1 MSLKR
6 NPLIFTPRPLAAG
19 LGAVALTAGG
29 LFMSPVV
36 NPVAF
41 AENTPISSPGQYQAA
56 HTVSGQVFLD
66 RSGARGLADSKQTW
80 SAYNDA
86 DTPLPGVNVYVQ
98 WMDDDSAKTVSPI
111 YTATSA
117 EDGKYSIELP
127 DWTDSLGNKHKWK
140 ANSTQKL
147 RVWSDNPDDSKY
159 MASFS
164 EGFQTFH
171 NSVQRVHATW
181 RLARQSA
188 VDYNVSFQER
198 PQNDVM
204 HLPEDKQ
211 TNLTPTKTG
220 GDVLG
225 RVWWDQ
231 RNVYGEDGDVPR
243 LNTGMGDKPMEGMK
257 VRASYVQDEVAR
269 RFDKWLAANKGA
281 TQDQFRD
288 AQKQIMAQY
297 EEENPG
303 KSAIAETAYALTKA
317 DGSYQIQFQGLW
329 GDSYSYKGISNGG
342 TYGDLAPADKGSWAK
357 GNFGS
362 KHVNTKY
369 MYVSPEIPEGVG
381 GSMDTM
387 QTNMFQDAGRNT
399 LLASSNAISGVI
411 DMDFALKLENRKF
424 DVVEYDSTD
433 KLATPGDTANTE
445 ASGFNPEQD
454 YDVIWTDSTGKQ
466 VGKCTVTSSSVGKIE
481 SCPFTV
487 PDDLDQ
493 AQIYTATI
501 YPKGD
506 TTTALAADNFAATP
520 DPQYKKIEVE
530 AGDSGTVAVPL
541 TKAGNPLHEG
551 TTFASPTAE
560 ELPEGMTAAPE
571 WATVNADGSI
581 SAKPGA
587 DVEPGEYK
595 VPVVVTYPD
604 GSTDTVEVPVKVGAA
619 DKPVADSVDPK
630 YEDVSVKAGES
641 VSVAAPKDADGN
653 ALPEGSKFAPG
664 EGVPEWATVNADG
677 SISAKPGAD
686 VEPGEYKVPVVVTYP
701 DGSTD
706 TVEVPVKV
714 GAADKPV
721 ADSVDPKYE
730 DVSVKAGESVSVAA
744 PKDADGNALPE
755 GSKFAPGE
763 GVPEWATVNADGS
776 ISAKP
781 GADVEPGEYKVPVV
795 VTYPDGST
803 DTVEVPVKV
812 GAADKPVAD
821 SVDPKYEDVSVKAG
835 ESVSVAAPKDADG
848 NALPEGSKFAPGE
861 GVPEWATVNADGSI
875 SAKPG
880 ADVEPGEYKVPVV
893 VTYPDGSTDTV
904 EVPVKVGAADKPV
917 ADSVDPKYEDV
928 SVKAG
933 ESVSV
938 AAPKDADGNALP
950 EGSKF
955 APGEGVPEWAT
966 VNADG
971 SISAKPGADVEPGE
985 YKVPVVVTYP
995 DGSTDTVEVPVK
1007 VGAADKPV
1015 ADSVDPKYE
1024 DVSVKAGESVS
1035 VAAPKDADGN
1045 ALPEG
1050 SKFAPGEGVPEWATV
1065 NADGSISAKPGADV
1079 EPGEYKVP
1087 VVVTYPDGSTD
1098 TVEVPV
1104 KVGAADKPVDPE
1116 DTSSVVEPVYPPV
1129 KGDTSSEVPTFVD
1142 GDGNEVDKPA
1152 AGEGQDE
1159 VKFDPGE
1166 DAPDG
1171 AQVDPDSGV
1180 VTIPEVPA
1188 KGEDPVVVPVVVTYP
1203 DGTTDTTTVKFEP
1216 EPAEEGQPSWDSVEL
1231 KPGEETSIPNKGE
1244 KISGAT
1250 VETEGP
1256 GTAQIDDEGNI
1267 KVLADQDAKP
1277 GDRIT
1282 VTVKDRSGKIVG
1294 KLVVTIAQSDKPSKP
1309 EKPGKETSTG
1319 NGGHSETTTTV
1330 VGQPSLASTGT
1341 AVLGYGAASVALL
1354 LAGAGI
1360 VAYSRRRKE

>member
-1 MSLKR
+1 
-6 NPLIFTPRPLAAG
+6 
-19 LGAVALTAGG
+19 
-29 LFMSPVV
+29 
-36 NPVAF
+36 
-41 AENTPISSPGQYQAA
+41 
-56 HTVSGQVFLD
+56 
-66 RSGARGLADSKQTW
+66 
-80 SAYNDA
+80 
-86 DTPLPGVNVYVQ
+86 
-98 WMDDDSAKTVSPI
+98 
-111 YTATSA
+111 
-117 EDGKYSIELP
+117 
-127 DWTDSLGNKHKWK
+127 
-140 ANSTQKL
+140 
-147 RVWSDNPDDSKY
+147 

-686 VEPGEYKVPVVVTYP
+686 VEPGDYKVPVVVTYP

-706 TVEVPVKV
+706 AVEVPVKV
-714 GAADKPV
+714 TEGGKGRTDAGKPAWDDASTPADK
-721 ADSVDPKYE
+721 
-730 DVSVKAGESVSVAA
+730 
-744 PKDADGNALPE
+744 
-755 GSKFAPGE
+755 
-763 GVPEWATVNADGS
+763 TV
-776 ISAKP
+776 
-781 GADVEPGEYKVPVV
+781 V
-795 VTYPDGST
+795 
-803 DTVEVPVKV
+803 
-812 GAADKPVAD
+812 
-821 SVDPKYEDVSVKAG
+821 
-835 ESVSVAAPKDADG
+835 
-848 NALPEGSKFAPGE
+848 
-861 GVPEWATVNADGSI
+861 
-875 SAKPG
+875 
-880 ADVEPGEYKVPVV
+880 
-893 VTYPDGSTDTV
+893 
-904 EVPVKVGAADKPV
+904 
-917 ADSVDPKYEDV
+917 
-928 SVKAG
+928 
-933 ESVSV
+933 
-938 AAPKDADGNALP
+938 
-950 EGSKF
+950 
-955 APGEGVPEWAT
+955 
-966 VNADG
+966 
-971 SISAKPGADVEPGE
+971 
-985 YKVPVVVTYP
+985 
-995 DGSTDTVEVPVK
+995 
-1007 VGAADKPV
+1007 
-1015 ADSVDPKYE
+1015 
-1024 DVSVKAGESVS
+1024 
-1035 VAAPKDADGN
+1035 
-1045 ALPEG
+1045 
-1050 SKFAPGEGVPEWATV
+1050 
-1065 NADGSISAKPGADV
+1065 
-1079 EPGEYKVP
+1079 
-1087 VVVTYPDGSTD
+1087 
-1098 TVEVPV
+1098 
-1104 KVGAADKPVDPE
+1104 
-1116 DTSSVVEPVYPPV
+1116 
-1129 KGDTSSEVPTFVD
+1129 
-1142 GDGNEVDKPA
+1142 
-1152 AGEGQDE
+1152 
-1159 VKFDPGE
+1159 
-1166 DAPDG
+1166 
-1171 AQVDPDSGV
+1171 
-1180 VTIPEVPA
+1180 
-1188 KGEDPVVVPVVVTYP
+1188 
-1203 DGTTDTTTVKFEP
+1203 
-1216 EPAEEGQPSWDSVEL
+1216 
-1231 KPGEETSIPNKGE
+1231 IPNKGGDVVE
-1244 KISGAT
+1244 GTT
-1250 VETEGP
+1250 VEVEGP
-1256 GTAQIDDEGNI
+1256 GKAEIGADGSL
-1267 KVLADQDAKP
+1267 KVTPSADAKP
-1277 GDRIT
+1277 GDKIVAKVKDGEGNVIDT
-1282 VTVKDRSGKIVG
+1282 VTVRISENVRGNSRK
-1294 KLVVTIAQSDKPSKP
+1294 VVRTIAR
-1309 EKPGKETSTG
+1309 TSIAKTG
-1319 NGGHSETTTTV
+1319 V
-1330 VGQPSLASTGT
+1330 QVF
-1341 AVLGYGAASVALL
+1341 GYGAASAALL
-1354 LAGAGI
+1354 LAGVGVIA
-1360 VAYSRRRKE
+1360 AARRCKED